1 MTRISSLM
9 QRHIDEGGFAG
20 AALAVAKN
28 GKLALEHY
36 AGNAAPNLPS
46 SENVLWS
53 VASISKVYTAAMV
66 MRLVEMGELTLGR
79 LISSIIPEFTG
90 DGREEV
96 RLRHLLTH
104 TSGLIYESPIMEEH
118 LKNQTPMSEL
128 LEELYSTK
136 LQFKPGTR
144 LSYADYNSLLAGHVA
159 QVVTGI
165 PFAQLVQELV
175 LEPMGLNNTFFAP
188 PLEDEPRLAKIRAV
202 MAENTDGAM
211 YNSRYARGLAHP
223 AFGVVASA
231 SDLVKFAL
239 HFMPNHKQ
247 IHSSL
252 TVKAMTSDQTGG
264 VPGLHPSMKGY
275 PENARVPWGFGWS
288 VQTAALPG
296 LFSELVSPRAF
307 GHGGASGCQLVCDPE
322 TETVVAI
329 LTNTHLRVG
338 RDPWY
343 ARLQSIINAAFV
355 EVN

>member
-1 MTRISSLM
+1 MTRISSLIE
-9 QRHIDEGGFAG
+9 RHIREGGFAG

-28 GKLALEHY
+28 GKLVLEHY
-36 AGNAAPNLPS
+36 AGDAAPNLPS
-46 SENVLWS
+46 SDNVLWA

-79 LISSIIPEFTG
+79 LVSSVIPEFTG
-90 DGREEV
+90 SGREEV

-104 TSGLIYESPIMEEH
+104 TSGLIYESPIMEER
-118 LKNQTPMSEL
+118 LKAQTPMPEL
-128 LEELYSTK
+128 LEELYSSE

-144 LSYADYNSLLAGHVA
+144 LSYADFNSLLAGQVA
-159 QVVTGI
+159 EIVTGT

-175 LEPMGLNNTFFAP
+175 LEPMGLCNTFFQP
-188 PLEDEPRLAKIRAV
+188 PLERESRLAKISAV
-202 MAENTDGAM
+202 MAEGTDGAM

-223 AFGVVASA
+223 AFGIVATA

-239 HFMPNHKQ
+239 HFMPNHKH

-252 TVKAMTSDQTGG
+252 TVQAMTSDQTGG
-264 VPGLHPSMKGY
+264 VPGFHPSMKGY
-275 PENARVPWGFGWS
+275 AEDARVPWGFGWS
-288 VQTAALPG
+288 VQTSALPG
-296 LFSELVSPRAF
+296 LFSELASFRTF

-322 TETVVAI
+322 NETVVAI
-329 LTNTHLRVG
+329 LTNTHLRMG

-343 ARLQSIINAAFV
+343 ARLQSIINAAFI

>member
-46 SENVLWS
+46 SENVLWA

-79 LISSIIPEFTG
+79 LISSIIPAFTG

-104 TSGLIYESPIMEEH
+104 TSGLIYESPIMEER
-118 LKNQTPMSEL
+118 LKNQTSMPAL
-128 LEELYSTK
+128 LEELYTSK

-144 LSYADYNSLLAGHVA
+144 LSYADYNSLL
-159 QVVTGI
+159 VTGI
-165 PFAQLVQELV
+165 PFAQLVQELL
-175 LEPMGLNNTFFAP
+175 LEPMELTNTFFVP
-188 PLEDEPRLAKIRAV
+188 PLEQESRLAQIRAV
-202 MAENTDGAM
+202 MAAGTEGAM
-211 YNSRYARGLAHP
+211 YNSSYARGLAHP
-223 AFGVVASA
+223 AFGIVATA

-275 PENARVPWGFGWS
+275 SEDARVPWGFGWS

-296 LFSELVSPRAF
+296 LFSELISTRAF